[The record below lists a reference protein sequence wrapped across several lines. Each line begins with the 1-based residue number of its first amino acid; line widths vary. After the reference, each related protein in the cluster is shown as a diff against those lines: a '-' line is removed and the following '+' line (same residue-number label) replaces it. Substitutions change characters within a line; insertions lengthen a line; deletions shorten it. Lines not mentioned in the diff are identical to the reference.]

1 MGGLKMNKI
10 NVAIAD
16 DNQRTVEM
24 MTELLEQESDIEVIA
39 SADDGEEALRIIKE
53 KQPDV
58 VLLDIIIPKLDGI
71 GVLERLQTEDL
82 SKRPIII
89 MVSAMGQEN
98 VCEEAMELGASYF
111 ILKPFDLR
119 TIIKQIKQ
127 AKIKQQIPER
137 PFVSVPE
144 KIHGLTEQIIR
155 EAIARTKEART
166 HILHDVMNPV
176 IPAARDHVGEFAPK
190 ISQYTIDPEKISEV
204 IGKQGKTINGI
215 IDETGVKIDIDESGR
230 IDILSEDQAMIDKA
244 ISIIKSIVEPLN
256 VGDIYE
262 GEVVRIM
269 NFGAFVQ
276 LAPNKDGLI
285 HISKLSKERVEKVED
300 VVNIGDKVKVKVL
313 EIDKMGRINL
323 ALREI
328 IK

>member
-1 MGGLKMNKI
+1 MNKI

-58 VLLDIIIPKLDGI
+58 VLLDIIMPKLDGI

-144 KIHGLTEQIIR
+144 KIHGLTDRIICR
-155 EAIARTKEART
+155 IVSGESKVRKTVLFLQGSK
-166 HILHDVMNPV
+166 ILKLY
-176 IPAARDHVGEFAPK
+176 IP
-190 ISQYTIDPEKISEV
+190 T
-204 IGKQGKTINGI
+204 
-215 IDETGVKIDIDESGR
+215 
-230 IDILSEDQAMIDKA
+230 
-244 ISIIKSIVEPLN
+244 
-256 VGDIYE
+256 
-262 GEVVRIM
+262 VV
-269 NFGAFVQ
+269 
-276 LAPNKDGLI
+276 LK
-285 HISKLSKERVEKVED
+285 
-300 VVNIGDKVKVKVL
+300 GDKS
-313 EIDKMGRINL
+313 
-323 ALREI
+323 
-328 IK
+328 

>member
-1 MGGLKMNKI
+1 MNKI

-58 VLLDIIIPKLDGI
+58 VLLDIIMPKLDGI

-127 AKIKQQIPER
+127 GRTSDQTCDRGCLGKRKYGHDRCIVWLYDSCRER
-137 PFVSVPE
+137 
-144 KIHGLTEQIIR
+144 KTY
-155 EAIARTKEART
+155 
-166 HILHDVMNPV
+166 
-176 IPAARDHVGEFAPK
+176 EFRV
-190 ISQYTIDPEKISEV
+190 YCIDR
-204 IGKQGKTINGI
+204 G
-215 IDETGVKIDIDESGR
+215 
-230 IDILSEDQAMIDKA
+230 
-244 ISIIKSIVEPLN
+244 
-256 VGDIYE
+256 
-262 GEVVRIM
+262 
-269 NFGAFVQ
+269 
-276 LAPNKDGLI
+276 
-285 HISKLSKERVEKVED
+285 
-300 VVNIGDKVKVKVL
+300 
-313 EIDKMGRINL
+313 
-323 ALREI
+323 
-328 IK
+328 